1 MGLPDRMATLVSVL
15 GATSV
20 DFCTV
25 NVSSLYSQKPHRR
38 FLLPMDSAECR
49 LYSVETDVT

>member
-20 DFCTV
+20 DFCTL
-25 NVSSLYSQKPHRR
+25 NVSSWYSQKPHRR

-49 LYSVETDVT
+49 LYSVETAVT